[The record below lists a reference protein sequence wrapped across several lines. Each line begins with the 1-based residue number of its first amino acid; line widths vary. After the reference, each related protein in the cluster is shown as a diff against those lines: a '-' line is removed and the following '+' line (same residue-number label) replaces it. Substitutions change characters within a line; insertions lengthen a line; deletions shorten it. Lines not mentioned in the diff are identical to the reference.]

1 MLVLA
6 LGLTLNTKAGLG
18 VSPIISIAFAVSEI
32 WGWNFGDMTFLLY
45 SLFVAGQFVLRGK
58 NSRLTDLL
66 QLPLSLAF
74 SRVLNLYSALIPYE
88 AAEHGFLANFGLL
101 LAAIFFT
108 GAGAAITVTMKLV
121 PNPGDGIVAAVAE
134 RLGRDQGFAKNVFD
148 VGCVA
153 AHLCAGA
160 CWRRGRIVGIG
171 VGTIAA
177 MIGVGRS
184 IALVNYL
191 GKQKMCLAAGLLQ
204 EEAPA
209 ARRHKGGNIHEAK
222 LCGLSGGRIHQGKA
236 LGQPRRGGA
245 GRPGPHR

>member
-1 MLVLA
+1 MKTVNRWLLYLAGMLVLA
-6 LGLTLNTKAGLG
+6 LGLTLNTKTGLG
-18 VSPIISIAFAVSEI
+18 VSPIISVAFSVSEI

-66 QLPLSLAF
+66 QLPLSLVF
-74 SRVLNLYSALIPYE
+74 SRVLNLYGALIPYE
-88 AAEHGFLANFGLL
+88 VAEHGFLANFLLL
-101 LAAIFFT
+101 LAAIFLT
-108 GAGAAITVTMKLV
+108 GAGAAITVNMKLV

-153 AHLCAGA
+153 VTCVLGLLAA
-160 CWRRGRIVGIG
+160 GRIVGIG

-204 EEAPA
+204 KEAPA
-209 ARRHKGGNIHEAK
+209 GQEA
-222 LCGLSGGRIHQGKA
+222 
-236 LGQPRRGGA
+236 
-245 GRPGPHR
+245 